1 MDRHLALLHFDRL
14 EVVLHCGGQV
24 WCYLFVNHHL
34 DISTFVCL
42 FVWSRLGKVYLC
54 LGQAVVPILALA
66 QVCLRHQLVPLLH
79 VQVFVS
85 HLIKTSSSAAEWH
98 LWELAT
104 TEVYDRGSITVQLL
118 RLKTKKFT
126 F

>member
-42 FVWSRLGKVYLC
+42 VGLVKVYLC
-54 LGQAVVPILALA
+54 LCQAVVPVLALA
-66 QVCLRHQLVPLLH
+66 KIRLGHQLVTLLH

-85 HLIKTSSSAAEWH
+85 HLTKTSPNSA
-98 LWELAT
+98 
-104 TEVYDRGSITVQLL
+104 
-118 RLKTKKFT
+118 
-126 F
+126 

>member
-34 DISTFVCL
+34 DISTFACL
-42 FVWSRLGKVYLC
+42 VGLVKVYLC
-54 LGQAVVPILALA
+54 LCQAVVPILALA

-85 HLIKTSSSAAEWH
+85 HLIKTSPSVAEWH
-98 LWELAT
+98 LWEPPNFMT
-104 TEVYDRGSITVQLL
+104 GVQLYNN
-118 RLKTKKFT
+118 
-126 F
+126 

>member
-24 WCYLFVNHHL
+24 WCYLFVDHHL

-42 FVWSRLGKVYLC
+42 VGLVKVYLC

-85 HLIKTSSSAAEWH
+85 HLIKTSPSVAEWH
-98 LWELAT
+98 LWEPPNFMT
-104 TEVYDRGSITVQLL
+104 GVQLYDN
-118 RLKTKKFT
+118 
-126 F
+126 

>member
-42 FVWSRLGKVYLC
+42 VGLVKVYLC
-54 LGQAVVPILALA
+54 LCQAVVPILALA
-66 QVCLRHQLVPLLH
+66 QVCLRHQLLQAPLSRPQRRNSTLGN
-79 VQVFVS
+79 S
-85 HLIKTSSSAAEWH
+85 M
-98 LWELAT
+98 
-104 TEVYDRGSITVQLL
+104 
-118 RLKTKKFT
+118 
-126 F
+126 

>member
-24 WCYLFVNHHL
+24 WSYLFVNHHL
-34 DISTFVCL
+34 DISTFVSL
-42 FVWSRLGKVYLC
+42 VGLVKVYLC
-54 LGQAVVPILALA
+54 LCQAVVPILALA

-79 VQVFVS
+79 VQVLVS

-118 RLKTKKFT
+118 R
-126 F
+126 